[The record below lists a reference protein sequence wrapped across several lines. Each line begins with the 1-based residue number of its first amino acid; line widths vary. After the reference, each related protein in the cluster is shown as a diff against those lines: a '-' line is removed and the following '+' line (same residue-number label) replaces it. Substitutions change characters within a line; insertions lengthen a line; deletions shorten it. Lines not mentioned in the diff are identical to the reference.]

1 MAWQR
6 LPLAAL
12 VALSIPSL
20 AHAQD
25 IDAAP
30 LSAVNLLARDIGSG
44 TGATALEFQQDRGV
58 WMGGYLANTKLAP
71 SGSDDIETVVRGPV
85 LGYGLGWHN
94 LSVFIGYGQGE
105 SYLDDD
111 GGKAR
116 IRSYFWGL
124 SSYGTL
130 PAPVSDLTWGAA
142 LFTGGTHNKI
152 SSPTNSG
159 GIADYDGR
167 LIGLSLDLGGS
178 VWDHPTQ
185 AGTGIDFA
193 VHGHVVHHSLQS
205 YDLEGADIHVG
216 DRTSLATRLNLEI
229 GAPFDTG
236 GARIRPYIGYTF
248 QNGNDDDLG
257 ITSAGI
263 TSDYTSTDYLN
274 DDLAT
279 LGVGVTVPRLN
290 GLKARLETSRSAN
303 SDPSYALSI
312 GMAF

>member
-1 MAWQR
+1 MPLSPIIGLQR

-130 PAPVSDLTWGAA
+130 PAPISDLTWGAA

-159 GIADYDGR
+159 GIAGLRWSIDWPVAGSGR
-167 LIGLSLDLGGS
+167 IGLGS
-178 VWDHPTQ
+178 PD
-185 AGTGIDFA
+185 
-193 VHGHVVHHSLQS
+193 
-205 YDLEGADIHVG
+205 
-216 DRTSLATRLNLEI
+216 
-229 GAPFDTG
+229 
-236 GARIRPYIGYTF
+236 
-248 QNGNDDDLG
+248 
-257 ITSAGI
+257 
-263 TSDYTSTDYLN
+263 
-274 DDLAT
+274 
-279 LGVGVTVPRLN
+279 
-290 GLKARLETSRSAN
+290 TSRHRHRFCGPGPCGASQPAKLRPRGCRYPRGRSHQPCNPPKSGNRSAIR
-303 SDPSYALSI
+303 YGRRAYQALYRVYVPERK
-312 GMAF
+312 